1 MESDQSHHQKMVFPL
16 LVVEDN
22 KDHQL
27 LIGYCLRAK
36 IPQAEPI
43 FASTV
48 QETLTFL
55 KIAFA
60 HQKTFPRLAILD
72 LYLPRLTDGLE
83 LLNQLR
89 TRYPLLPVIIL
100 SSQPDQS
107 LVNKA
112 YQLGAHS
119 FLGKPQSLE
128 EWEHQFQSLKDY
140 WFNTVTLSNYNMTA
154 SGES

>member
-1 MESDQSHHQKMVFPL
+1 MESEQRHHQKAGFPL
-16 LVVEDN
+16 LVVEGN

-48 QETLTFL
+48 QETTSFL
-55 KIAFA
+55 ELAFV
-60 HQKTFPRLAILD
+60 HQKTFPRLVLLD
-72 LYLPRLTDGLE
+72 FYLPDLTDGLK

-89 TRYPLLPVIIL
+89 TRYPLLPIIIL
-100 SSQPDQS
+100 SSQPEQG

-112 YQLGAHS
+112 YQLGANS
-119 FLGKPQSLE
+119 FLGKPKSLE
-128 EWEHQFQSLKDY
+128 EWEHLFQSLREY
-140 WFNTVTLSNYNMTA
+140 WFNTVTLSNYSLIT
-154 SGES
+154 SGEG